1 MRTDCLGGPTGLM
14 NVRNGANKRRYGV
27 CHRCGW
33 AGEVSRV
40 TRQLRKRLQ
49 IGRSFG
55 RLCDDCFK
63 DLHHPPST
71 GAGTHAGQRRKLK
84 ANRQRDVA

>member
-1 MRTDCLGGPTGLM
+1 M
-14 NVRNGANKRRYGV
+14 NVHNAAHGAKKHRHGV

-33 AGEVSRV
+33 ASQVSRV

-55 RLCDDCFK
+55 RLCDDCLN
-63 DLHHPPST
+63 DLEQHPST
-71 GAGTHAGQRRKLK
+71 AAGRQTGQGRKLRS
-84 ANRQRDVA
+84 NRQRDVA